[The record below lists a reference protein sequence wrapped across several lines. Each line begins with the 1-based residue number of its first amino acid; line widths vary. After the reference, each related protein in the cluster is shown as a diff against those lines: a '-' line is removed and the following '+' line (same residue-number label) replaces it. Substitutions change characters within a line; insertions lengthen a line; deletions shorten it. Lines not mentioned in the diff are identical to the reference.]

1 MLFPFG
7 LMACPMSIDSGK
19 SDSWL
24 AVKVRVFWADS
35 MLQAILP
42 KPIHHS
48 KTDHVRIWVEEQRI
62 D

>member
-1 MLFPFG
+1 
-7 LMACPMSIDSGK
+7 MSIDSGK

-48 KTDHVRIWVEEQRI
+48 KTDHEITAEDGI
-62 D
+62 LCSGDL